1 MRFVEEAVLGL
12 VANVDNL
19 LVGCAFGLGGA
30 RVSHT
35 NNGII
40 ALCNCAATF
49 LSMSTGRLFLQFIS
63 PLAADLIAAAVFV
76 ALGCASLCHTSH
88 DAPQTKAAMSAREA
102 FVVGVSLSF
111 SNVASGLAAGL
122 AGFSVVSQVVVMIFC
137 SFFGLE
143 LGQRLGSTLGTRL
156 TPRSSAQLGA
166 IAFVS
171 LGVWRVANFVTSA
184 QAASAL
190 DA

>member
-1 MRFVEEAVLGL
+1 MRFAEEAVLG
-12 VANVDNL
+12 VFANVDNL

-35 NNGII
+35 TNGII

-49 LSMSTGRLFLQFIS
+49 LSMSTGRLVLQFIS

-76 ALGCASLCHTSH
+76 ALGCASLCHTPH
-88 DAPQTKAAMSAREA
+88 DAPAHTQPVALSVREA
-102 FVVGVSLSF
+102 FAVGVSLSF

-122 AGFSVVSQVVVMIFC
+122 AGFSIVSQVVVMFVC
-137 SFFGLE
+137 SWLGLD

-166 IAFVS
+166 IAFLS
-171 LGVWRVANFVTSA
+171 LGAWRIAN
-184 QAASAL
+184 AL
-190 DA
+190 LYSGVQKN